1 MNNKEAIL
9 KLLLLMAFAD
19 KIYMEEEK
27 DLITK
32 ISTGLGISKEKMYK
46 IVDEVEKTENITE
59 QCRETAKKIESQ
71 EDRDKTIKLLSEL
84 KRQIRKNASPRH
96 VPDKIIAVNDI
107 PRTKN
112 GKIVELAVKN
122 IIEGNKIKN
131 VQALANPEVLDD
143 YKNIKELQN

>member
-1 MNNKEAIL
+1 MNNKEEIL

-46 IVDEVEKTENITE
+46 IVDEVEKTENITK

-84 KRQIRKNASPRH
+84 MAT
-96 VPDKIIAVNDI
+96 DKIIH
-107 PRTKN
+107 K
-112 GKIVELAVKN
+112 
-122 IIEGNKIKN
+122 
-131 VQALANPEVLDD
+131 
-143 YKNIKELQN
+143 KELFAIQIIAEEWGQLVTEEE